1 MSSTRQLSVFPRAR
15 WWPAVRGLPAC
26 LGAYVAVYVA
36 AVIWGPDGES
46 AQTLMRE
53 LAYGSLVLFAL
64 ALMVRASRHGA
75 DGATRSAWR
84 WLAASMVCT
93 VAAEA
98 LIVWYDARSAIA
110 PFPSAI
116 DVCYLLSYPV
126 FVVGLLRFPTSVQS
140 RAGRL
145 RLLVDAATIAVG
157 AASVVWFL
165 VIGPTLADGH
175 QPLFDGVVAS
185 AYPVGDVVQLFAAA
199 YVLLRAP
206 AAATRRA
213 LGLLVAGLAFNVFAD
228 LAVSW
233 ILLHTGGSYELL
245 VTIAFLIGLG
255 LYALAASAGRA
266 TDSRSRS
273 STVDV
278 VARVPRVSRA
288 RWAPYV
294 APAVVLGLSVGA
306 QFGAP
311 LYQRVGLAVCAAVA
325 AALVLLRQFLAQRD
339 LVIAQGL
346 LSHRA
351 EHDALT
357 ELPNRVLVLDRAEQL
372 LARARR
378 DNHPVA
384 ALYLDVDGFKQVND
398 TFGHA
403 AGDELLRA
411 VAARLS
417 GVVRDSD
424 TVGRMGGD
432 EFVVLLDEPTLD
444 VGPELVAERML
455 EVLRQPID
463 LEAAGGR
470 SVVVT
475 ISIGIAVAQDA
486 SADELL
492 RDADMAMYV
501 AKQAGKD
508 RAAVFES
515 SMQTAVQD
523 RLVLEMDLREA
534 VEDDQLFLL
543 YQPTVNLQSGAITG
557 VEALARWQHPT
568 RGVLTPDLF
577 IGLAEDSGLIVP
589 IGRWVLGEACRQA
602 AEWHAAGRAIG
613 MSVNVSGRQLDDDA
627 IVDDVAHA
635 LAESGLDGGALTLEV
650 TESVLMRDADAT
662 ARRLWALKELGVRI
676 AVDDFGTGYSS
687 MAYLRQFPVD
697 ALKIDRSFISGI
709 SESGQSEALVHTLV
723 ALGKTLNLETLG
735 EGIEQP
741 SQLRNLQAEQC
752 DSGQGFLFARPLAPA
767 EVERMLDG
775 AAAVQRVR

>member
-1 MSSTRQLSVFPRAR
+1 
-15 WWPAVRGLPAC
+15 VRGLPAC

-36 AVIWGPDGES
+36 ARIWGPDGENG
-46 AQTLMRE
+46 QTLMRE
-53 LAYGSLVLFAL
+53 LAYGPLALFAL
-64 ALMVRASRHGA
+64 ASMVRAARHGA

-98 LIVWYDARSAIA
+98 LIVWYEARSAIA

-140 RAGRL
+140 RAGRV

-175 QPLFDGVVAS
+175 QPLLNGVVAS

-213 LGLLVAGLAFNVFAD
+213 LGLLVAGLAFNVVGD
-228 LAVSW
+228 VAVSS
-233 ILLHTGGSYELL
+233 ILLHAGDSFDLL
-245 VTIAFLIGLG
+245 ISVAFLIGVG
-255 LYALAASAGRA
+255 LYALAASAGRT
-266 TDSRSRS
+266 TDSRAPS
-273 STVDV
+273 STVDLI
-278 VARVPRVSRA
+278 ARGPRVSRA

-325 AALVLLRQFLAQRD
+325 AALVLLRQYLAQRD
-339 LVIAQGL
+339 LLIAQGL

-351 EHDALT
+351 AHDALT

-384 ALYLDVDGFKQVND
+384 ALYLDVDGFKQIND

-432 EFVVLLDEPTLD
+432 EFVVLLDAPTLD

-455 EVLRQPID
+455 EVLRQPIN

-486 SADELL
+486 SAHEML
-492 RDADMAMYV
+492 RDADMAMYA

-508 RAAVFES
+508 RVAVFES

-523 RLVLEMDLREA
+523 RLLLEMDLREA

-568 RGVLTPDLF
+568 RGVVTPDLF
-577 IGLAEDSGLIVP
+577 IGLAEDAGLIVP

-602 AEWHAAGRAIG
+602 AEWRAAGREIG
-613 MSVNVSGRQLDDDA
+613 MSVNVSGRQLDDER

-662 ARRLWALKELGVRI
+662 ARRLRALKELGVRI

-697 ALKIDRSFISGI
+697 ALKIDRSFISAI
-709 SESGQSEALVHTLV
+709 SESKESEALVHTLV
-723 ALGKTLNLETLG
+723 ALGKTLDLETLG

-741 SQLRNLQAEQC
+741 AQLRNLQAEQC
-752 DSGQGFLFARPLAPA
+752 DSGQGFLFAHPLAPA

-775 AAAVQRVR
+775 AASVQRVP